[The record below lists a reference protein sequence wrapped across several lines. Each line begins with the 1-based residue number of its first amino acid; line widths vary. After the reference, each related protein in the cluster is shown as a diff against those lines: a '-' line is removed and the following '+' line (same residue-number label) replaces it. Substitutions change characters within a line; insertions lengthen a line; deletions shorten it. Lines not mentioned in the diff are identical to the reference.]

1 MDKYKVIGLLGEGSF
16 GRVYKAKKNSDGHF
30 VAFKVISKR
39 GRLNKELKGLRREC
53 EIQRFLHHPNIIQM
67 LDSFE
72 TENELVVITEFA
84 DKELNAILGKE
95 QYLPEN
101 RVQTIVWDLVSALY
115 YLHSHRVLHRDLKPQ
130 NILLD
135 SSNCAKLCD
144 FGFARNMSTGTH
156 VLTSIKGTPLYM
168 APELIEEQPYDHNV
182 DLWSLGCIIY
192 ELLVGKPP
200 FRTTSILHLI
210 RLIRHEPIQW
220 PTFISDNCISF
231 LKGLLQKNP
240 SERLSWPEIL
250 NHPFVEGHILICDDA
265 PSMALTRPMS
275 ANTLQAKEQ
284 QRKEHVMQKNN
295 SHSRIYRHNVVKSN
309 RSRSSKN
316 SNSNV
321 NQSLDGKGLTDHKE
335 SSKLDDQQ
343 VANTSLD
350 ENVLNTNDKVS
361 LNDDVDGKSGLDLN
375 LQHSSDGIVKS
386 CQSKLFSFNI
396 PHCIL
401 DEKDIQTKLLRISI
415 HEESH
420 PIENEEWIVFLQR
433 TIMEVM
439 NGELTSLMQ
448 CNLANIVVSPL
459 RNRNASPKVLQY
471 VANIFSLPF
480 VVRNSMENSLETIQK
495 VYLDVKLIPNLFERF
510 HTNPRSTPVS
520 YAIDT
525 TKSVSDL
532 TGDDLQALEHI
543 YGLICYLVYS
553 DDQFLYQFCDAL
565 MILNVYVLI
574 HKLLSLNKKRIKIVN
589 DIIAILTQVLR
600 KTPENYEL
608 VNRVIL
614 CASLTTDEYLN
625 FINLLRSSNSL
636 LRERTCRFIMSLMKY
651 DKKTFEVIWN
661 EKMKETLEALV
672 YDSMENVRNAAELC
686 LEEINT

>member
-16 GRVYKAKKNSDGHF
+16 GRVYKAKKNSDGNF

-39 GRLNKELKGLRREC
+39 GRLSKELKGLRREC

-220 PTFISDNCISF
+220 PTFISENCISF

-295 SHSRIYRHNVVKSN
+295 SHSRVYRHNVAKSN
-309 RSRSSKN
+309 RSNNKSSKN
-316 SNSNV
+316 SNTSNA
-321 NQSLDGKGLTDHKE
+321 NQSFDGKGLTTDHKE
-335 SSKLDDQQ
+335 PSKVDDQH
-343 VANTSLD
+343 VAHTSLE
-350 ENVLNTNDKVS
+350 ENVLSSSDKASV
-361 LNDDVDGKSGLDLN
+361 NNNADGKGGLELN
-375 LQHSSDGIVKS
+375 LQHSSDE
-386 CQSKLFSFNI
+386 
-396 PHCIL
+396 
-401 DEKDIQTKLLRISI
+401 EKELQTKLLRISI

-439 NGELTSLMQ
+439 NGELTTLMQ

-495 VYLDVKLIPNLFERF
+495 VYLDVKLIPNLVYGSKLLTKRRP
-510 HTNPRSTPVS
+510 TNSSNDSTPTPKNTPVP

-532 TGDDLQALEHI
+532 SGDDLQALEHI

-636 LRERTCRFIMSLMKY
+636 LRERTCRFIMSLVKY
-651 DKKTFEVIWN
+651 DKKSFEVIWN

>member
-30 VAFKVISKR
+30 VAFKVISK
-39 GRLNKELKGLRREC
+39 
-53 EIQRFLHHPNIIQM
+53 
-67 LDSFE
+67 
-72 TENELVVITEFA
+72 LVVITEFA

-220 PTFISDNCISF
+220 PTFISENCISF

-375 LQHSSDGIVKS
+375 LQHSSD
-386 CQSKLFSFNI
+386 
-396 PHCIL
+396 

-495 VYLDVKLIPNLFERF
+495 VYLDVKLIPNLVYGSKLLTKRRP
-510 HTNPRSTPVS
+510 TNSSNDSTPTPRSTPVS